1 MTQLAPDWPGH
12 TLRGTKG
19 PQVSPTGPSGIARA
33 TQGSVGTSQGH
44 SEAVRTTLGPYEY
57 VLIYFGTWFCFANI
71 SAP

>member
-19 PQVSPTGPSGIARA
+19 PQVSPTGPSGIVWT
-33 TQGSVGTSQGH
+33 TQGSVETSEGH
-44 SEAVRTTLGPYEY
+44 SEAVRTTSGQYKY
-57 VLIYFGTWFCFANI
+57 VIVYFGTWFVFANI